1 MSYLSICIPNY
12 NRIDKLKKLISTVI
26 GQIASDSLEDEVEIC
41 VSDDCSYE
49 DPTELI
55 RCVHKQYRA
64 INLKYHRN
72 CINKGMDYNFLN
84 SVMMSESCYCW
95 IIGNDD
101 LPEDGA
107 IKNVLKYLKECDN
120 SIDILVT
127 PFDVYDEKENR
138 KMSIHPIITEKG
150 EESRF
155 DTHREEEYRKLMLS
169 ILHNSGLF
177 GFLSN
182 VIFKKKNWELLYE
195 KFLDKLD
202 TVFIQMYMNIQTL
215 QDGAIYVYYP
225 EKIIKNY
232 SDDDVNA
239 SFERNGKVLIGLAEV
254 IDYFFAG
261 EIKEHLNEVIVDY
274 NIWGMIWEIPEK
286 CKLKR
291 KIELIDTPKNRL
303 YKKFYVETLRRNVF
317 FANKS
322 AVVFGAGEFGQKAV
336 SDLEKREVEIV
347 SVVDSDYKKQG
358 KYIGKYR
365 IEAAQNLKTICN
377 RKNLV
382 VVVAGHK
389 KLSEMVKQVYEQ
401 CDCEIA
407 IIT

>member
-12 NRIDKLKKLISTVI
+12 NRIDKLKELISTVI
-26 GQIASDSLEDEVEIC
+26 GQIVSDSLENEVEIC

-55 RCVHKQYRA
+55 RCVCKQYSA
-64 INLKYHRN
+64 IDLKYHRN

-95 IIGNDD
+95 IVGNDD
-101 LPEDGA
+101 LPEEGA
-107 IKNVLKYLKECDN
+107 IKNVLKHSKECDN
-120 SIDILVT
+120 SIDFLVT
-127 PFDVYDEKENR
+127 PFDVFDEKGNR
-138 KMSIHPIITEKG
+138 KMTIHPIITEKR

-155 DTHREEEYRKLMLS
+155 DTHIEEEYRKLMLS
-169 ILHNSGLF
+169 ISHNSGLF

-202 TVFIQMYMNIQTL
+202 TIFIQMYMNIQTL
-215 QDGAIYVYYP
+215 QDGAIYEYYP

-232 SDDDVNA
+232 SNDNVNA
-239 SFERNGKVLIGLAEV
+239 SFERNGRVLIGLAEV
-254 IDYFFAG
+254 IDYFFEG

-274 NIWGMIWEIPEK
+274 NIWGLIWEIPEE
-286 CKLKR
+286 CKMKR

-347 SVVDSDYKKQG
+347 SVVDSDHKKQG

-389 KLSEMVKQVYEQ
+389 KLCEMVKLVYEQ